1 MPLLRDSHQQRAL
14 FQQGMAEASATS
26 MARKIHYKL
35 AAMHSAAADARD
47 MILTPV
53 PDRSRS

>member
-1 MPLLRDSHQQRAL
+1 MRDSHQQRAL